1 MGSIYVARQPIF
13 NSRMKL
19 YGYELFYRRSDRNVY
34 EGTSDDQ
41 ATAAVSTDAF
51 FMGFD
56 ELIDGTRGFINFSQ
70 NLLLNDTP
78 LILPNDKLVI
88 EIVERT
94 VISPELVS
102 ACQKLK
108 SLGYKLALDNFVD
121 EEAYGPL
128 IGLADI
134 IKLDYQRTPIAVQ
147 SLLIKKYRNAT
158 FLAMKVETT
167 DDFKRAERLG
177 YGLFQGY
184 FFNKPVMI
192 SIKEIGTLQNNMVQ
206 ITQKLARPEP
216 DIRAI
221 TSIIEK
227 DMELSY
233 KLLRIANSVYY
244 HSLVPI
250 TSIQHALVQIGLV
263 ELRRWAHLLLIKG
276 LSNTDNAELVK
287 ASLVR
292 GKMLALFASATKRIQ
307 DESDYF
313 IAGIFSSIDSLLD
326 ESMDKILSR
335 LPLTAPVKAALFGTP
350 GPLRDALDAVLAFEK
365 AQWEDVDSFL
375 RASGLPASAFMP
387 MYIRALKWQQSL
399 DI

>member
-1 MGSIYVARQPIF
+1 
-13 NSRMKL
+13 
-19 YGYELFYRRSDRNVY
+19 
-34 EGTSDDQ
+34 
-41 ATAAVSTDAF
+41 
-51 FMGFD
+51 
-56 ELIDGTRGFINFSQ
+56 
-70 NLLLNDTP
+70 
-78 LILPNDKLVI
+78 
-88 EIVERT
+88 
-94 VISPELVS
+94 VS

-134 IKLDYQRTPIAVQ
+134 IKLDYQRTPMAVQ
-147 SLLIKKYRNAT
+147 SLLIRKYRTAT

-167 DDFKRAERLG
+167 EDFKRAERLG

-206 ITQKLARPEP
+206 ITQKLAGPEP
-216 DIRAI
+216 DLKAI

-287 ASLVR
+287 ASLIR
-292 GKMLALFASATKRIQ
+292 GKMLALFAAATKKTH
-307 DESDYF
+307 DEPDYF

-335 LPLTAPVKAALFGTP
+335 LPLTALVKAALFGTP

-365 AQWEDVDSFL
+365 AQWEDVDAFL
-375 RASGLPASAFMP
+375 KASGLPGSAFMP

>member
-19 YGYELFYRRSDRNVY
+19 YGYELLYRRGDKNKY
-34 EGTSDDQ
+34 EGTNDDQ

-70 NLLLNDTP
+70 NLILNDTP
-78 LILPNDKLVI
+78 LILPSDKLVI

-94 VISPELVS
+94 VISPELVD
-102 ACQKLK
+102 ACEKLK
-108 SLGYKLALDNFVD
+108 SLGYRIALDNFVD
-121 EEAYGPL
+121 EETYGPL
-128 IGLADI
+128 ISLADI
-134 IKLDYQRTPIAVQ
+134 IKVDFQRTPMAVQ
-147 SLLIKKYRNAT
+147 SFLIRKYRSTT

-167 DDFKRAERLG
+167 EDFKRACLLG

-192 SIKEIGTLQNNMVQ
+192 TIKEIGTLQNNMVQ
-206 ITQKLARPEP
+206 ITQKLAETEP
-216 DIRAI
+216 DLRAI
-221 TSIIEK
+221 TTIIEK

-244 HSLVPI
+244 HSRVPI
-250 TSIQHALVQIGLV
+250 TSIQHAVVQIGLV
-263 ELRRWAHLLLIKG
+263 ELRRWAHLLLVKG

-287 ASLVR
+287 ASLIR
-292 GKMLALFASATKRIQ
+292 GRMLALFAMATGRKH
-307 DESDYF
+307 DEPDYF

-326 ESMDKILSR
+326 ESMDKVLSR

-350 GPLRDALDAVLAFEK
+350 GPLRDAIDAVLAFEK
-365 AQWEDVDSFL
+365 AQWREVDAFL
-375 RASGLPASAFMP
+375 KASGLPGSAFMP

-399 DI
+399 DD